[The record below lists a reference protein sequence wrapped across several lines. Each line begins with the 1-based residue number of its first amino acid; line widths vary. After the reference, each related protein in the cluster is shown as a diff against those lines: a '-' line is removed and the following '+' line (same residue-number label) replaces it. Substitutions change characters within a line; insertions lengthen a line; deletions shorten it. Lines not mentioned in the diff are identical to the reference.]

1 MDNRHGASSAGKVDG
16 VTTDRRPNIDIHAP
30 FTRAAALA
38 AGFDPAEAPSRY
50 VRLFA
55 GVYVAIGTR
64 IDPVMRV
71 RAALSLFGPGA
82 FASHVSAARVYG
94 VPVRTIPEEH
104 VTVRRPG
111 DRRRPVGVVP
121 HLHPAP
127 DVRVVSGVPVSAPAQ
142 LFVELAG
149 LLSLVDLVVV
159 GDHLVRRGW
168 ITLEGLRAACAAS
181 HGRGARAARRAAAYV
196 RERVDS
202 AMETRLRMLVV
213 LAGLP
218 EPEVNITVRDEQ
230 GEPIRR
236 YDLSW
241 PGIRVALEYDGRRH
255 IEREGSWEADLDRR
269 EDLDDAGWRI
279 LVVTS
284 KGIYREPHCTV
295 ERVWRLLRA
304 RRLPGTPAR
313 PRDAWQPHFPAG

>member
-1 MDNRHGASSAGKVDG
+1 
-16 VTTDRRPNIDIHAP
+16 VTTDRRPSIDIHAP

-38 AGFDPAEAPSRY
+38 AGFDPAQAPRRY
-50 VRLFA
+50 VRIFA
-55 GVYVAIGTR
+55 GVYVAAGAR

-94 VPVRTIPEEH
+94 VPVPTIPEEH
-104 VTVRRPG
+104 VTVRRPA

-149 LLSLVDLVVV
+149 QLSLVDLVVV

-168 ITLEGLRAACAAS
+168 ITLEKLRAACAAS
-181 HGRGARAARRAAAYV
+181 RERGARAARRAAAYV
-196 RERVDS
+196 RAGVDS
-202 AMETRLRMLVV
+202 PMETRLRMLIV

-218 EPEVNITVRDEQ
+218 EPEVNLTIRDDL

-241 PGIRVALEYDGRRH
+241 PGIRVAVEYDGRQH
-255 IEREGSWEADLDRR
+255 IEREDAWEEDLDRR
-269 EDLDDAGWRI
+269 ENLDDAGWRI

-284 KGIYREPHCTV
+284 KGIYREPHRTV
-295 ERVWRLLRA
+295 ERVCRLLRA
-304 RRLPGTPAR
+304 RRCPGTPAR
-313 PRDAWQPHFPAG
+313 PRDAWRPHFPVR